1 MKLKWF
7 MTLSEAFARGQRE
20 SAKSTIYVIF
30 ILVGFFFFTTSFAQ
44 RQRDFAQSIKGTR
57 WRDSP
62 PHPCLPWG
70 PSECSQTD
78 KPSHLAWEFELLST
92 SEAQRRQAGMS
103 PLARG
108 RRHPPQP
115 SVSRSSDTCAV
126 AFVTGPVF
134 LCCPPSVQ
142 SVSQG

>member
-1 MKLKWF
+1 

-62 PHPCLPWG
+62 PI
-70 PSECSQTD
+70 
-78 KPSHLAWEFELLST
+78 
-92 SEAQRRQAGMS
+92 
-103 PLARG
+103 
-108 RRHPPQP
+108 
-115 SVSRSSDTCAV
+115 
-126 AFVTGPVF
+126 PVF
-134 LCCPPSVQ
+134 PEAPPNVPRLINLPISRGNLSCSPHQRLKGARLECPHLPGEEDTLPSQVFPVAQ
-142 SVSQG
+142 TPAL